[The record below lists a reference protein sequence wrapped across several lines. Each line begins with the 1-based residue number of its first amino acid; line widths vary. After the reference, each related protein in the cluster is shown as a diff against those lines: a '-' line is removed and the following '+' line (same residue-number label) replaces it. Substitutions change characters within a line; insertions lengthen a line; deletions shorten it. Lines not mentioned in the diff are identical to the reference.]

1 VFVATSRIYLY
12 CLFSIYVLF
21 GVLFYLFFV
30 LVVSGRRYYLDAV
43 NFRNLQDLQEED
55 FEQQLV
61 GNQGKC
67 SLTILIIYSSLSTLD
82 SCMHLN

>member
-1 VFVATSRIYLY
+1 M
-12 CLFSIYVLF
+12 LF

-30 LVVSGRRYYLDAV
+30 LLVSGHRYYLDVA
-43 NFRNLQDLQEED
+43 NFRNLQDLQEEN

-67 SLTILIIYSSLSTLD
+67 SSTMLILYSFSLYFR
-82 SCMHLN
+82 

>member
-1 VFVATSRIYLY
+1 
-12 CLFSIYVLF
+12 
-21 GVLFYLFFV
+21 
-30 LVVSGRRYYLDAV
+30 V